1 MCHFAVHT
9 CQNLCPRHINIIRA
23 EKAIF
28 NLKYQ
33 VVQANVYKNV
43 NRTSTEI
50 TVCCINLGNVTVLYL
65 RFSVI
70 ADVAAMLGMCKAAQ
84 VQRQ

>member
-1 MCHFAVHT
+1 MCHFAVHI
-9 CQNLCPRHINIIRA
+9 CQNLCPRHTNIIRV

-28 NLKYQ
+28 TLKYQ

-50 TVCCINLGNVTVLYL
+50 AVCCINLGNVTVLYL

-70 ADVAAMLGMCKAAQ
+70 ADVAGLLGLCKAAQ